1 MAGGEFFYR
10 LCFTGIVALILSSA
24 LVVVGSRNLVRSAF
38 ALLFTFGGVAG
49 LYVYLAADFL
59 AATQLLVYVGGILVL
74 ILFGVMLTNKIVSV
88 ELYQGSARVG
98 RSILLFAALL
108 YVLLSVFFNTEW
120 QLRGEP
126 QMKSTVS
133 GIGTLF
139 MTDFL
144 LPFEVVSILLL
155 AALIGAVLIARREV
169 RGK

>member
-1 MAGGEFFYR
+1 VGGEFFYR
-10 LCFTGIVALILSSA
+10 LVFTGLSAVTLASA
-24 LVVVGSRNLVRSAF
+24 LVVVSSRNLVRSAF
-38 ALLFTFGGVAG
+38 ALLFTLGGIAG
-49 LYVYLAADFL
+49 IYVYLAADFL

-98 RSILLFAALL
+98 RSILLFAGLL
-108 YVLLSVFFNTEW
+108 YVLFSVFFNTEW
-120 QLRGEP
+120 RLRGRPE
-126 QMKSTVS
+126 MESTVES
-133 GIGTLF
+133 IGTLF

-155 AALIGAVLIARREV
+155 AALIGAVLIARHEV